1 MAMDVMQ
8 AIKGRRSIR
17 KYKTD
22 PVSDKDVDTILEA
35 ARWAPSWANTQCWRF
50 VVVRDPQLKRKL
62 ADTLKLKENR
72 STAAVRDAP
81 VVIVACAE
89 LGKSGYRSGT
99 IATDKGDWFMFD
111 TALAMQ
117 NLTLA
122 AHAIGL
128 GTVHLG
134 LFDAKEVARILD
146 VPDGAVVVEMT
157 PLGYPDEQPIV
168 PRRKELSEIVSK
180 DRFDKRQ
187 IGTPPTY

>member
-1 MAMDVMQ
+1 
-8 AIKGRRSIR
+8 
-17 KYKTD
+17 
-22 PVSDKDVDTILEA
+22 
-35 ARWAPSWANTQCWRF
+35 
-50 VVVRDPQLKRKL
+50 
-62 ADTLKLKENR
+62 
-72 STAAVRDAP
+72 
-81 VVIVACAE
+81 
-89 LGKSGYRSGT
+89 
-99 IATDKGDWFMFD
+99 MFD